1 MDSHRFKMETEMKD
15 RERGM
20 DDDKSLDT
28 VYARGADMEKGPS
41 EKSDYVDTGTPVEAE
56 VPPEQSQPKA
66 QSQSP
71 LTNFT
76 FPDGGWRAW
85 ATVAGAWL
93 TLFSTFGY
101 V

>member
-1 MDSHRFKMETEMKD
+1 MDTEMKD

-41 EKSDYVDTGTPVEAE
+41 EKSDMDTGSPVEAE
-56 VPPEQSQPKA
+56 APPEQSQ
-66 QSQSP
+66 SP
-71 LTNFT
+71 LANFT
-76 FPDGGWRAW
+76 FPEGGWRAW
-85 ATVAGAWL
+85 ATVAGVWL
-93 TLFSTFGY
+93 SLFSTFGY